1 MCTSIFYLILF
12 ITIFFTLFLYIQK
25 REGFIG
31 NSTQIENNMNYND
44 SIQNQCNETNPIIQ
58 RYVAKC
64 SRRYIDLDREVLK
77 VPLYFYPTLE
87 YHPLDEPE

>member
-1 MCTSIFYLILF
+1 MRCSILF
-12 ITIFFTLFLYIQK
+12 LFLLITIFFTFFLYIQK

-31 NSTQIENNMNYND
+31 NSTQIENNMSYND
-44 SIQNQCNETNPIIQ
+44 SIQNQCNEENPIIR

-64 SRRYIDLDREVLK
+64 SRRYIDLDRELLK
-77 VPLYFYPTLE
+77 VPLYFYPTLD